1 MEFARLSVEETVF
14 MRRISLITFI
24 FLPLMFASSLFG
36 MNVNALQSN
45 PDWRWYIVFGAAS
58 LLLTYALWK
67 VSDQNIRI
75 SQIWSEL
82 RARGPMKNKTK
93 DYEG

>member
-1 MEFARLSVEETVF
+1 
-14 MRRISLITFI
+14 
-24 FLPLMFASSLFG
+24 

-67 VSDQNIRI
+67 VSDQVSSSCLGNSLPTPSFPLPLKI
-75 SQIWSEL
+75 
-82 RARGPMKNKTK
+82 
-93 DYEG
+93 

>member
-1 MEFARLSVEETVF
+1 
-14 MRRISLITFI
+14 
-24 FLPLMFASSLFG
+24 

-67 VSDQNIRI
+67 VSDQNIRL
-75 SQIWSEL
+75 SQIWSKIRPR
-82 RARGPMKNKTK
+82 RAMKNKKK
-93 DYEG
+93 DCEG